1 MATYYAQGDGVID
14 EVEWDTSAGGGG
26 TDLVWANLDP
36 ADILVA
42 NGKAITID
50 LSFTC
55 AKISTLAYSGTVGGS
70 FTVTAACTVTA
81 DLEYGSAGGETC
93 LTTSGAGYAFT
104 LTGDVL
110 ASTGGV
116 ANKYGLSIVSALTA
130 VTINGDVTG
139 GAGTANHGVNCTSGT
154 PITINGSV
162 TSGTGSTARGVYT
175 NGPVEVNNGT
185 VSGIGSGNTSST
197 AIYSYHASGT
207 TLNNCNLVYGTV
219 SSPILGALFY
229 HPGATNYIQIPKT
242 TGGAGTYKYGK
253 TIPAADV
260 QSGVDGDG
268 ANAPATGTFTA
279 PAEADVKDGVKYGG
293 GGTEYEGTLVAGGGG
308 GMGGHGMSGGIPA

>member
-1 MATYYAQGDGVID
+1 MATYYAQGAGVID
-14 EVEWDTSAGGGG
+14 EVEWDTTAAGGG

-55 AKISTLAYSGTVGGS
+55 AKISTLAYTGTVGGS
-70 FTVTAACTVTA
+70 FTVTAACTITA

-93 LTTSGAGYAFT
+93 LTTSGTGYA
-104 LTGDVL
+104 LVITGDIL

-116 ANKYGLSIVSALTA
+116 ASKRGLSVVTALTS

-139 GAGTANHGVNCTSGT
+139 GAGTSNHGVNVESGT
-154 PITINGSV
+154 TVTVNGSV
-162 TSGTGSTARGVYT
+162 TQGTGSSARGIHS
-175 NGPVEVNNGT
+175 NGAVIVNNGI
-185 VSGIGSGNTSST
+185 VSGIATQPSGN
-197 AIYSYHASGT
+197 AIYTSAASGI
-207 TLNNCNLVYGTV
+207 TLNNCNLIYGTG
-219 SSPILGALFY
+219 SSPVLGAIIFN
-229 HPGATNYIQIPKT
+229 PGANNYIQIPKT

-260 QSGVDGDG
+260 RSGVDGDG
-268 ANAPATGTFTA
+268 ANAPATGT
-279 PAEADVKDGVKYGG
+279 
-293 GGTEYEGTLVAGGGG
+293 LAGGGG
-308 GMGGHGMSGGIPA
+308 SVIGSSVIRRAA

>member
-1 MATYYAQGDGVID
+1 MATYYAQGAGVID
-14 EVEWDTSAGGGG
+14 EVEWDTAAAGGG

-55 AKISTLAYSGTVGGS
+55 AKISTLAYAGTVGGS

-93 LTTSGAGYAFT
+93 LATSGTGYA
-104 LTGDVL
+104 LVITGDIL

-116 ANKYGLSIVSALTA
+116 ASKRGLSVVTALTS

-139 GAGTANHGVNCTSGT
+139 GAGTSNHGVNVESGT
-154 PITINGSV
+154 TVTVNGSV
-162 TSGTGSTARGVYT
+162 TQGTGSSARGIHS
-175 NGPVEVNNGT
+175 NGAVIVNNGN
-185 VSGIGSGNTSST
+185 VSGIASGASGN
-197 AIYSYHASGT
+197 AIYTSNASGT
-207 TLNNCNLVYGTV
+207 TLNNCNLIYGTG
-219 SSPILGALFY
+219 SSPILGALIFN
-229 HPGATNYIQIPKT
+229 PGATNYIQIPKT

-260 QSGVDGDG
+260 RSGVDGDG
-268 ANAPATGTFTA
+268 ANAPATGT
-279 PAEADVKDGVKYGG
+279 
-293 GGTEYEGTLVAGGGG
+293 LAGGGG
-308 GMGGHGMSGGIPA
+308 SVIGSSVIRRAA